1 MSGTHKFQS
10 KNHSGN
16 FFSRY
21 FTFVSKT
28 TIFMLQNLCSCHRDP
43 SWKAVY
49 SISRLLTKV
58 KKRAIKKVGGGN
70 FGISKSE
77 IKVVRCRTA

>member
-1 MSGTHKFQS
+1 MRHTRRRQAAT
-10 KNHSGN
+10 
-16 FFSRY
+16 FSVVRY
-21 FTFVSKT
+21 FTFVSVKRQFLCYKT
-28 TIFMLQNLCSCHRDP
+28 CAHVIEIQ
-43 SWKAVY
+43 AVY